1 VPRGR
6 GAARRVVCQAVLRQ
20 PVVRW
25 VVVRQAVVCCE
36 VMCQAEVRYAVA
48 QAVPFSVKPD
58 GFTNVPL

>member
-1 VPRGR
+1 MPRGR
-6 GAARRVVCQAVLRQ
+6 GGAARRVVCQAVLRQ

-25 VVVRQAVVCCE
+25 VVVR
-36 VMCQAEVRYAVA
+36 YAVA